1 MGTLAVT
8 VYGEAAVEEFARLH
22 AASRKPLARFLVAV
36 ARAAT
41 WKHFP
46 EVTQTFAAT
55 DYAPA
60 SGTLIFDIGS
70 NKYRLIARVD
80 FEEQMLFI
88 QAVMTH
94 EKYNR
99 ESL

>member
-1 MGTLAVT
+1 MGTSAVT
-8 VYGEAAVEEFARLH
+8 VYGEAAVEEFAKQH
-22 AASRKPLARFLVAV
+22 AASRKPLARFLAI
-36 ARAAT
+36 ARAAS

-46 EVTQTFAAT
+46 EVTQTFPAT

-60 SGTLIFDIGS
+60 TGTLIFEIGG

-99 ESL
+99 ENL